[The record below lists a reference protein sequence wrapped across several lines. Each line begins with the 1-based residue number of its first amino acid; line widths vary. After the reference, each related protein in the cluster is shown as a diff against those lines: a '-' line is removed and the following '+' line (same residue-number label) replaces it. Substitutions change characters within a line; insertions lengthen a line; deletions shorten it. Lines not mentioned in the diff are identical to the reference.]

1 MMMMMMMIIII
12 NLINQTGLATVLGKS
27 RFIPHFQ

>member
-1 MMMMMMMIIII
+1 MIIII